1 MKLSTKSWLKSV
13 VSLALVLSMV
23 LCTPLTAFA
32 ATVSTGAKDY
42 GSGLYATE
50 GVKDVNGDGVITIA
64 AYGDSVTNG
73 YGMDGY
79 RYPDGS
85 NVLGFLREP
94 EDSWPVRVMR
104 HLEETQDLPV
114 ELEQLA
120 ISGFRADEVHW
131 MLCNEPGCFV
141 ADSFGND
148 RFVADGWCFRCIR
161 DWVNGTGED
170 EVKDYLA
177 YLGEDYSNY
186 SFARFT
192 DRDKSK
198 EDVLEANKIISDV
211 YQSAAEKADVI
222 LLDIGNNNFGTF
234 VTSTVQ
240 AILGKETPDFDTDFE
255 LYLDEKSAASL
266 EYIIASMCQSLFGN
280 DPASYQICLTLSRC
294 LIYGYL
300 GFTENFDETIKD
312 IKKLNPDAKIIVV
325 DLYTMLSGV
334 DLEGSIGGDVDMDN
348 MYNLFINA
356 ANFYTRELSPYSH
369 LVTHVTLEEDP
380 ELFIDNF
387 ATYSYPDNQTMSI
400 NVTGD
405 DADEIKALHSN
416 GSYNEVTTTLF
427 QEFVIEKT
435 PGWGYDAVSEPAVRQ
450 QFANEMLAPITQLDN
465 YVYRISQTIDEMAIN
480 GGVNINGLIKE
491 NIGANVPTVEKAI
504 ENVAFL
510 YSAVDGVNAAENA
523 VKESVIGLETAK
535 DAAILAILGV
545 EAATGA
551 VNQSAEGINTAK
563 TAIEKSKDGVSKA
576 NTAIGSAKD
585 GINTAKDVIVSAN
598 EGVAATATAITAAQS
613 GLNTA
618 KDAVNTAYSGVA
630 QVQGIVD
637 MLKEELISN
646 SAFKGRETTGIPKSI
661 ILSTIGKNI
670 TDDLM
675 VQAGLAPTAENREM
689 LVNEVYEMG
698 CIYYENKSN
707 ASVANEKS
715 VKYGMTRILEE
726 TQGLSNADA
735 TAKADLAYTIY
746 NLKNSQ
752 GEEAAVKYAISTE
765 ADSIVAQFAA
775 NGVTVNKADVPN
787 LVWTLGNSS
796 VNDESA
802 IKTVLGLKADDIIA
816 EFSANG
822 ITVTKDEAVNLIYD
836 LGRSNANDEAAIKKV
851 LKLKETEINST
862 FAANGITVPQGE
874 NVADI
879 VYYLGTADNA
889 SAVKK
894 AISLAIPS
902 LPAELINQ
910 LGAYETNEAK
920 AEFIYKLATLGEE
933 EAIKLALG
941 TQINTIKENLSK
953 NDIAY
958 ADDADAI
965 NIIYKLGATDNTNG
979 SATKYAIELGLKE
992 NVTSLFPTEMTK
1004 AQIAEKVYAI
1014 GTSGHE
1020 KVGEDIV
1027 PGATAIKLAIE
1038 IKAGDIVKGF
1048 EEKGVKVDMTD
1059 AQVAELVYDL
1069 GTIGCDE
1076 NGAPKPEA
1084 VKLAIEAIVDK
1095 EMADKLGGG
1104 DKTVAAATIYEIG
1117 TGIRDAQKADAE
1129 NGTETEKTF
1138 VVNLLVKFGGKD
1150 ENGND
1155 IVSGDKAALAYGIYK
1170 IYKAEADEE
1179 KGFDAAMIYAI
1190 DQAGKA
1196 ELNKTETEEY
1206 KPSEVLQLIGA
1217 TEGLAE
1223 AVYYVYKDIA
1233 KEATDTNEYATY
1245 EQEELVYVTFI
1256 GTQYPDIAEAL
1267 FYCYAGKV
1275 DEEGEV
1281 YSIDGH
1287 FNDEDILKV
1296 LKTFME
1302 PMVTEAVLTDIRTN
1316 PENDLYPYLNG
1327 KTDEEIFGD
1336 SYFGPIVENA
1346 IADQIESAI
1355 NSYLTYKNLPI
1366 TLMKIANVDT
1376 IYFDALLSS
1385 VGDTSAVASKF
1396 MIPQHMEGHLSL
1408 DAPNYPDNNDEAW
1421 RTYKSDSALATMD
1434 FRFLTGNGVYTHPSE
1449 KGAAAIANAI
1459 IDVLDELVVAPEDE
1473 PIVIDANSRI
1483 TVLGDSIAAK
1493 NERGT
1498 NSTYVDYIQEYTGIP
1513 ATNLSESGYR
1523 LDEVL
1528 AILDSN
1534 FEGDAYTAEMLGNDY
1549 SAKTSLYTKSIE
1561 NSDIVVVNL
1570 GAMNMG
1576 FIAMELQKFTSSG
1589 ETYPIRF
1596 ANVDSMD
1603 IRGFGKGVDDLLGGF
1618 QSGFRGDSETVPVN
1632 PTTTMML
1639 GFESYGYGFTT
1650 YNTYLNNLVENI
1662 HSINENAHIVLV
1674 GQYDLIENT
1683 VFDNGEGGFF
1693 AFGDFVYH
1701 ASSLMNEFTKN
1712 YAEMT
1717 RNCTYVD
1724 VSDTAN
1730 DNVNTNAN
1738 LGGDDMPD
1746 VLASIFVN
1754 AHPTDAG
1761 HQNIAKKVA
1770 CAINGHATS
1779 SNKVTWTW
1787 PEESALI
1794 EYAEERNHNAD
1805 DVIEVGV
1812 SFTCDNCN
1820 ESINESVKISEGN
1833 GLEVIENCVE
1843 QGDAKY
1849 TAFYTP
1855 LIKDSKSVKIDAI
1868 GHNLGNP
1875 EWTWDESDFSKD
1887 VTVKFTCQNKSHR
1900 VTCDYSETYTTT
1912 PVKTTDTPTC
1922 ENEGLDTFTATISID
1937 AKEHFHFV
1945 DENGDRIE
1953 IVNGKYV
1960 FSDVKTSVLG
1970 ATGHTYGNPV
1980 WNWSEDFKTASVTVT
1995 CSVCDENEANHVI
2008 TVDANVEE
2016 SIIPEECVEDGL
2028 ATYNASVTI
2037 DEVEYTDFKEKVL
2050 PMTNV
2055 HVYVDGY
2062 CNMCGKQ
2069 DPKTHGSCE
2078 YYVGANLGNGGT
2090 YILDLGG
2097 SKVGTYTFT
2106 PVSDGWAI
2114 KDSNGQYL
2122 SVDSNGALV
2131 RSGSAYAWTYSNG
2144 QFSTSVGNGPSN
2156 WLQAILGTG
2165 NKKTT
2170 YYLVASGSGVTT
2182 STSAANAAF
2191 YTIGTSEYHSFDA
2204 VVHDSTCTE
2213 GGYTALTCTRCG
2225 YYATDGE
2232 KPELGHNYS
2241 EKTVAPTCD
2250 NKGYVEH
2257 TCSRCGNVYKD
2268 NEVSPLG
2275 HDIVDGT
2282 CQNCGQPDYVIYGEC
2297 TYRTEAS
2304 LSNGTYVTTLGGKEV
2319 GKYTYTSV
2327 DGGWT
2332 IKDSNGKYLSVDN
2345 SGALVRSDSAFTW
2358 NYSNGQFSASVGNGA
2373 SNWLQAL
2380 LGTGSKKTTYY
2391 LAASGNDVSASTV
2404 GVQAGFFAE
2413 NEAEYHDFTSNEFA
2427 PSCGKE
2433 GYTEYTCSRCGY
2445 SYQNNY
2451 TDALEHD
2458 YIHEEKDATCTEK
2471 GGDYY
2476 TCSVCGDV
2484 KIENEVPA
2492 LGHDFVDGTCIVC
2505 GTPDEPDCVEKVES
2519 AVVNGTFEMIIGGT
2533 NVGEYTF
2540 TSVSGGWTIKDA
2552 NGKYLGVN
2560 ANGSLVQLDGE
2571 FTWTYSG
2578 GKFSA
2583 SVGKGPANWLQAL
2596 LGTGNKKTTY
2606 YLVASGSG
2614 VGVSTSDSSASAKVL
2629 IETDGN
2635 HVYGSA
2641 KPSDG
2646 NHLYTCLY
2654 CGYVKSEECGDDNCA
2669 ICNATVTV
2677 SVSVVNGKGPANWL
2691 QALLGT
2697 GSKDSSA
2704 TITTAASGT
2713 TVTSVAYSLDNGNT
2727 WTNGSSFTS
2736 KNPITSFQIRVIAD
2750 NGFTYMYSY
2759 NNGTVTAIG

>member
-1 MKLSTKSWLKSV
+1 MKFQAKNWLKSC
-13 VSLALVLSMV
+13 VSLVLVMSMV

-42 GSGLYATE
+42 SSGLYATE
-50 GVKDVNGDGVITIA
+50 GVKDVNVWYDENGTKHVGDGVITIA

-104 HLEETQDLPV
+104 HLEDTQDLPV

-131 MLCNEPGCFV
+131 MLCTEEDCFQ

-148 RFVADGWCFRCIR
+148 RFVEDGWCNRCIR
-161 DWVNGTGED
+161 DWIDGDSYETVKNYLSKIDAKYENYD
-170 EVKDYLA
+170 ESQLK
-177 YLGEDYSNY
+177 GN
-186 SFARFT
+186 
-192 DRDKSK
+192 
-198 EDVLEANKIISDV
+198 ANAVISDV
-211 YQSAAEKADVI
+211 YQGAAKKADVI

-240 AILGKETPDFDTDFE
+240 AILGGGTPDFDTDFDI
-255 LYLDEKSAASL
+255 YLDEKSAASL
-266 EYIIASMCQSLFGN
+266 EYIIDSMCQSLFGN

-312 IKKLNPDAKIIVV
+312 IKKINPDAKIIVV

-334 DLEGSIGGDVDMDN
+334 DLTGSIGAGVDMDN

-380 ELFIDNF
+380 KLFIDNF

-416 GSYNEVTTTLF
+416 GTYNEVTTTLF

-435 PGWGYDAVSEPAVRQ
+435 PGWGYDAVSDPAVRQ
-450 QFANEMLAPITQLDN
+450 AFANEILAPITQLDN
-465 YVYRISQTIDEMAIN
+465 YVYRISQTIDEKVIN
-480 GGVNINGLIKE
+480 DGANINGQIAAQIE
-491 NIGANVPTVEKAI
+491 ESGAAELVELAI
-504 ENVAFL
+504 SSVALL
-510 YSAVDGVNAAENA
+510 YSAVDGVNTAEEAVSKAKEGVETANNA
-523 VKESVIGLETAK
+523 VDKAVP
-535 DAAILAILGV
+535 GV
-545 EAATGA
+545 EAANKA
-551 VNQSAEGINTAK
+551 VDESKNGINTAK

-576 NTAIGSAKD
+576 NTAIGSAKE

-598 EGVAATATAITAAQS
+598 EGIGATATAITAAQS

-618 KDAVNTAYSGVA
+618 KSAVNEAVNGVA
-630 QVQGIVD
+630 QVQSIVEII
-637 MLKEELISN
+637 KEQLLTQST
-646 SAFKGRETTGIPKSI
+646 FKGRDTSSLVKSV
-661 ILSTIGKNI
+661 ILSKIGQNI
-670 TDDLM
+670 TDEM
-675 VQAGLAPTAENREM
+675 MINAGFEPTGANREM
-689 LVNEVYEMG
+689 LVNEVYEMA

-707 ASVANEKS
+707 AAVANEKT
-715 VKYGMTRILEE
+715 VKYGMTRILME

-735 TAKADLAYTIY
+735 TAKANLAYTIY
-746 NLKNSQ
+746 TLKNTQ

-787 LVWTLGNSS
+787 LVWTLGNSN

-802 IKTVLGLKADDIIA
+802 IKTVLNLKADEIVAQFA
-816 EFSANG
+816 ENG
-822 ITVTKDEAVNLIYD
+822 ISVSKEEAVNLIYD
-836 LGRSNANDEAAIKKV
+836 LGKSNANDEAAIKKV
-851 LKLKETEINST
+851 LKLKEAEINST

-874 NVADI
+874 NAADI

-902 LPAELINQ
+902 LPAELVNQ

-920 AEFIYKLATLGEE
+920 AEFIYKLATSGEK

-965 NIIYKLGATDNTNG
+965 NIIYKLGTTDNTNG
-979 SATKYAIELGLKE
+979 AATKYAISLVVSNNEELKNALPENLKNNPEAAAELIYKLGTTNNTEGAATIIAIEAGLTEEIKAIFPE
-992 NVTSLFPTEMTK
+992 NTSDADIAKAVYKLGTTDNTNGAATKYAISLVVTDEMANTLGGGNK
-1004 AQIAEKVYAI
+1004 DVAAATVYAI
-1014 GTSGHE
+1014 GTEIRAAKESGE
-1020 KVGEDIV
+1020 EAEQAKVIEWLVTLSANTESPLDNE
-1027 PGATAIKLAIE
+1027 TAGMAYALY
-1038 IKAGDIVKGF
+1038 KAYKAAYD
-1048 EEKGVKVDMTD
+1048 
-1059 AQVAELVYDL
+1059 AELEASN
-1069 GTIGCDE
+1069 DE
-1076 NGAPKPEA
+1076 E
-1084 VKLAIEAIVDK
+1084 
-1095 EMADKLGGG
+1095 
-1104 DKTVAAATIYEIG
+1104 
-1117 TGIRDAQKADAE
+1117 
-1129 NGTETEKTF
+1129 
-1138 VVNLLVKFGGKD
+1138 
-1150 ENGND
+1150 
-1155 IVSGDKAALAYGIYK
+1155 
-1170 IYKAEADEE
+1170 KAEAA
-1179 KGFDAAMIYAI
+1179 GFDAAMILAI
-1190 DQAGKA
+1190 SSQFG
-1196 ELNKTETEEY
+1196 NEEFAAALY
-1206 KPSEVLQLIGA
+1206 G
-1217 TEGLAE
+1217 
-1223 AVYYVYKDIA
+1223 VYKNTA
-1233 KEATDTNEYATY
+1233 SY
-1245 EQEELVYVTFI
+1245 EQKMTVYVTLIKNAASDPNAEDFVKAL
-1256 GTQYPDIAEAL
+1256 GSEGLPEAL
-1267 FYCYAGKV
+1267 ITCYLGRK
-1275 DEEGEV
+1275 DSPDGEV

-1287 FNDEDILKV
+1287 FNDPAIEKVILF
-1296 LKTFME
+1296 FMQSMMNFD
-1302 PMVTEAVLTDIRTN
+1302 PA
-1316 PENDLYPYLNG
+1316 
-1327 KTDEEIFGD
+1327 K
-1336 SYFGPIVENA
+1336 A
-1346 IADQIESAI
+1346 AESFM
-1355 NSYLTYKNLPI
+1355 SYLTYKNLPI

-1385 VGDTSAVASKF
+1385 VGDTSAVAEKF
-1396 MIPQHMEGHLSL
+1396 MVPQHMEGHLSL

-1449 KGAAAIANAI
+1449 NGAATIADAI
-1459 IDVLDELVVAPEDE
+1459 IEVLDELVVAPEDE
-1473 PIVIDANSRI
+1473 PIVIDAKSKI

-1498 NSTYVDYIQEYTGIP
+1498 NTTYVDYIQQYTGIP
-1513 ATNLSESGYR
+1513 VTNLSEAGYR

-1528 AILDSN
+1528 AILDESH
-1534 FEGDAYTAEMLGNDY
+1534 EGDAYTDSVLGEDY
-1549 SAKTSLYTKSIE
+1549 SAKTKTYKTSIKK
-1561 NSDIVVVNL
+1561 SDIVVVNL

-1576 FIAMELQKFTSSG
+1576 FIAMQLQKFVPNG
-1589 ETYPIRF
+1589 ETYSMSFGEI
-1596 ANVDSMD
+1596 DSMD
-1603 IRGFGKGVDDLLGGF
+1603 IRNFGSDVDELLAGF
-1618 QSGFRGDSETVPVN
+1618 QSGFRGGSETVPVDE
-1632 PTTTMML
+1632 TTTMML

-1662 HSINENAHIVLV
+1662 HSINKDAHIVLV

-1730 DNVNTNAN
+1730 GNINTNAN
-1738 LGGDDMPD
+1738 LSGNDMAN

-1754 AHPTDAG
+1754 AHPTPTG

-1770 CAINGHATS
+1770 CAINGHTTS
-1779 SNKVTWTW
+1779 SDKVTWTW
-1787 PEESALI
+1787 PEELD
-1794 EYAEERNHNAD
+1794 HNGTNT
-1805 DVIEVGV
+1805 VGV
-1812 SFTCDNCN
+1812 AFTCDNCGKN
-1820 ESINESVKISEGN
+1820 VDETITIKEGD
-1833 GLEVIENCVE
+1833 GITVIENCVDKGE
-1843 QGDAKY
+1843 AVF
-1849 TAFYTP
+1849 TAVYTP
-1855 LIKDSKSVKIDAI
+1855 LIKDSKTIEVDAI

-1875 EWTWDESDFSKD
+1875 EWIWDESDFTKD

-1900 VTCDYSETYTTT
+1900 VTCDYSETYTAT
-1912 PVKTTDTPTC
+1912 PVKTTDAPTC
-1922 ENEGLDTFTATISID
+1922 ENEGLDTFTATVSID

-1953 IVNGKYV
+1953 AVNGKYV
-1960 FSDVKTSVLG
+1960 FSDVRTSDLG

-1980 WNWSEDFKTASVTVT
+1980 WNWSEDFKTATVTVT

-2016 SIIPEECVEDGL
+2016 SILPEECVKDGL

-2037 DEVEYTDFKEKVL
+2037 DEVEYTDSKEKVL

-2062 CNMCGKQ
+2062 CNMCEKQ

-2106 PVSDGWAI
+2106 PVSGGWAI

-2144 QFSTSVGNGPSN
+2144 QFSATVGKGASN
-2156 WLQAILGTG
+2156 WLQALLGTG
-2165 NKKTT
+2165 SKKVT
-2170 YYLVASGSGVTT
+2170 YYLVASGSSVTT

-2275 HDIVDGT
+2275 HNIVDGT
-2282 CQNCGQPDYVIYGEC
+2282 CQNCGQPDFVVYGEC
-2297 TYRTEAS
+2297 TYRTDAS
-2304 LSNGTYVTTLGGKEV
+2304 LSNGTYYMTLGGNEV
-2319 GKYTYTSV
+2319 GTYTFTSV
-2327 DGGWT
+2327 NGGWA
-2332 IKDSNGKYLSVDN
+2332 IKDASGKYLSVDN
-2345 SGALVRSDSAFTW
+2345 SGNLVRSDSAFAWT
-2358 NYSNGQFSASVGNGA
+2358 YSNGQFSASVG
-2373 SNWLQAL
+2373 SSSTNWLQAL

-2391 LAASGNDVSASTV
+2391 LAPSGNNVTASTV
-2404 GVQAGFFAE
+2404 GVQASFYSE
-2413 NEAEYHDFTSNEFA
+2413 SKEQYHDFKDTVVA
-2427 PSCGKE
+2427 PSCGKD
-2433 GYTEYTCSRCGY
+2433 GYTEHTCSRCGY
-2445 SYQNNY
+2445 TYANNY
-2451 TDALEHD
+2451 TPALAHN
-2458 YIHEEKDATCTEK
+2458 YSHAFVDATCTAD
-2471 GGDYY
+2471 GGDVY
-2476 TCSVCGDV
+2476 TCVTCGHSY
-2484 KIENEVPA
+2484 IENKITQ
-2492 LGHDFVDGTCIVC
+2492 LGHKFGEDGLCERC
-2505 GTPDEPDCVEKVES
+2505 GAPDEPECVHKVDQTLSSGSSYELNLGGNS
-2519 AVVNGTFEMIIGGT
+2519 VGT
-2533 NVGEYTF
+2533 YTYIAIN
-2540 TSVSGGWTIKDA
+2540 GGWAIKNA
-2552 NGKYLGVN
+2552 NGKYLAVN
-2560 ANGSLVQLDGE
+2560 DSGALVLSDSAYA
-2571 FTWTYSG
+2571 WTYSNG
-2578 GKFSA
+2578 QFSA
-2583 SVGKGPANWLQAL
+2583 SVGKGASNWLQAL
-2596 LGTGNKKTTY
+2596 LGTGGKKTTY
-2606 YLVASGSG
+2606 YLVSSGNN
-2614 VGVSTSDSSASAKVL
+2614 VAVSTSNSLAAARFLVDSVGGEHAYGTVRPAN
-2629 IETDGN
+2629 GN
-2635 HVYGSA
+2635 HNYICA
-2641 KPSDG
+2641 
-2646 NHLYTCLY
+2646 N
-2654 CGYVKSEECGDDNCA
+2654 CGYVKSVACNDASCA
-2669 ICNATVTV
+2669 ICTAKVDV
-2677 SVSVVNGKGPANWL
+2677 SVNVTKSSGGSWL
-2691 QALLGT
+2691 AILLGT
-2697 GSKDSSA
+2697 AKNNSTA
-2704 TITTAASGT
+2704 TITTSASGT
-2713 TVTSVAYSLDNGNT
+2713 SVTAVEYS
-2727 WTNGSSFTS
+2727 TNGTNWTAGTSFTS
-2736 KNPITSFQIRVIAD
+2736 SSDINSFRIRVTAS
-2750 NGFTYMYSY
+2750 NGVVYMYSY
-2759 NNGTVTAIG
+2759 NNGTVTLI